1 MVGAQH
7 KETTMNVKDR
17 QCLLTF
23 LKKADGTSYYI
34 GDVDGIYGRLS
45 RKAIQDFQKDFCG
58 LTVTGE
64 ADAVTDQAIIH
75 AVAFGIPERDQT
87 EDNEDVTDN
96 NVGGSDQT
104 GTFWDEIEFFD
115 PEEMKCKCGGKY
127 CDGYPH
133 EIQPL
138 LMQILDRARRW
149 SGHPIV
155 IVSGLRCETW
165 NKLQGG
171 VDNSQHK
178 FGEAADVYFYGK
190 TPAAALAWLQS
201 QPDVRFAYIIPGSNN
216 IHFDIQPVGR

>member
-1 MVGAQH
+1 
-7 KETTMNVKDR
+7 MNVKDR

-45 RKAIQDFQKDFCG
+45 RKAIQDFQKDFGG

-64 ADAVTDQAIIH
+64 ADAVTDQAMIH
-75 AVAFGIPERDQT
+75 AVAFGIPERDP
-87 EDNEDVTDN
+87 EAESGATDN
-96 NVGGSDQT
+96 NVGGKEENT
-104 GTFWDEIEFFD
+104 GSFWDEIEFFD

-155 IVSGLRCETW
+155 IVSGLRCKEW
-165 NKLQGG
+165 NRIQGG

-178 FGEAADVYFYGK
+178 FGEAVDAYFYGVI
-190 TPAAALAWLQS
+190 PAAALAWLQS
-201 QPDVRFAYIIPGSNN
+201 QPDVRYAYIIPGSNN
-216 IHFDIQPVGR
+216 IHFDIYPVGR

>member
-1 MVGAQH
+1 
-7 KETTMNVKDR
+7 MNVKDR
-17 QCLLTF
+17 QCLLTY
-23 LKKADGTSYYI
+23 LKKADGTSYYT
-34 GDVDGIYGRLS
+34 GEVDGIYGRLS

-64 ADAVTDQAIIH
+64 ADAVTDQAMIH

-155 IVSGLRCETW
+155 IVSGLRCKEW
-165 NKLQGG
+165 NRIQKG
-171 VDNSQHK
+171 VATSQHQY
-178 FGEAADVYFYGK
+178 GEAADVYFYGVS
-190 TPAAALAWLQS
+190 ANAALAWLQS
-201 QPDVRFAYIIPGSNN
+201 QPDVRYAYRIEGCNN

>member
-1 MVGAQH
+1 
-7 KETTMNVKDR
+7 MNVKDR

-23 LKKADGTSYYI
+23 LKKADGTSYYT

-45 RKAIQDFQKDFCG
+45 RKAIQDFQKDFGG

-64 ADAVTDQAIIH
+64 ADAVTDQAMIH
-75 AVAFGIPERDQT
+75 AVSFGIPERDQT
-87 EDNEDVTDN
+87 EDNKDVTDN
-96 NVGGSDQT
+96 NVGGNDQT

-115 PEEMKCKCGGKY
+115 PEEMKCKCKGKY

-155 IVSGLRCETW
+155 IVSGLRCKEW
-165 NKLQGG
+165 NRIQKG
-171 VDNSQHK
+171 VATSQHQY
-178 FGEAADVYFYGK
+178 GEAADVYFYGVS
-190 TPAAALAWLQS
+190 ANAALAWLQS
-201 QPDVRFAYIIPGSNN
+201 QPDVRYAYRIEGCNN

>member
-1 MVGAQH
+1 
-7 KETTMNVKDR
+7 MNVKDR

-45 RKAIQDFQKDFCG
+45 RKAIQDFQKDFGG

-64 ADAVTDQAIIH
+64 ADAVTDQAMIH

-155 IVSGLRCETW
+155 IVSGLRCKEW
-165 NKLQGG
+165 NRIQKG
-171 VDNSQHK
+171 VATSQHQY
-178 FGEAADVYFYGK
+178 GEAADVYFYGVS
-190 TPAAALAWLQS
+190 ANAALAWLQS
-201 QPDVRFAYIIPGSNN
+201 QPDVRYAYRIEGCNN

>member
-1 MVGAQH
+1 
-7 KETTMNVKDR
+7 MNVKDR

-23 LKKADGTSYYI
+23 LKKADGTSYYT
-34 GDVDGIYGRLS
+34 GEVDGIYGRLS
-45 RKAIQDFQKDFCG
+45 RKAIQDFQKDFGG
-58 LTVTGE
+58 LAVTGE
-64 ADAVTDQAIIH
+64 ADAVTDQAMIH

-96 NVGGSDQT
+96 NVGGNDQT

-127 CDGYPH
+127 CDGFPH

-155 IVSGLRCETW
+155 IVSGLRCKEW
-165 NKLQGG
+165 NRIQKG
-171 VDNSQHK
+171 VATSQHQY
-178 FGEAADVYFYGK
+178 GEAVDVYFYGVS
-190 TPAAALAWLQS
+190 ANAALAWLQS
-201 QPDVRFAYIIPGSNN
+201 QPDVRYAYRIEGCNN